1 MINKEEKG
9 EGVKLFYFYL
19 DNGSNVCGLEFNYK
33 NGEEEGDLSLKGEKE
48 DKKLEEGEETKQYK
62 MEGLEKNNKADDKAF
77 YNASSSLA
85 LKWNQ
90 KKAGGLTLSSRTGRG
105 SQGRRWP
112 TGIRWNCQH
121 LERFVQST

>member
-1 MINKEEKG
+1 M
-9 EGVKLFYFYL
+9 LYFYL

-33 NGEEEGDLSLKGEKE
+33 NGEEEGDSSLKEEKE

-85 LKWNQ
+85 LEWNQ
-90 KKAGGLTLSSRTGRG
+90 KKAGGLTLSSRTGYKVCEEYM
-105 SQGRRWP
+105 
-112 TGIRWNCQH
+112 ID
-121 LERFVQST
+121 